1 MREAVI
7 VAFGRTGI
15 GKYKKGG
22 LALTRPEDFAGQ
34 VIRGILER
42 NPKIKPEL
50 IEDVIVGCAQP
61 EAEQGFNMARVIA
74 IEAGLPYSACGQ
86 TGNRFCS
93 SRLQAMAT
101 AANAILAGQAECL
114 IAGGVE
120 SMSRIPMGGYVL
132 MPEAKLMEK
141 SPDVYYGMGIGA
153 EIVAERYEVTRQ
165 EMDEFSQKS
174 HEKATAAIDAGKFVE
189 EIIPVK
195 ALRRGKDAQGK
206 PALESFLFAEDEGVR
221 RNSNLADLAK
231 LKPVFK
237 VNGSITAGNSSQ
249 MSDGAAFLVLMSRE
263 KAEEIGVKPIARF
276 LGFGLAGVE
285 PTMFGIA
292 PIPAIQKAFALTGLT
307 LDQIDLIELNEAFA
321 AQAIPVVRGLNIDP
335 DIVNVNGGAIALGHP
350 LGCSGAYLSIKLI
363 QELKRRKAKYGIV
376 TMCIGVGM
384 GAAGIIEALEE

>member
-34 VIRGILER
+34 VIREMLER

-74 IEAGLPYSACGQ
+74 IEAGLPYTACGQ
-86 TGNRFCS
+86 TINRFCS
-93 SRLQAMAT
+93 SGLQAMAT

-132 MPEAKLMEK
+132 MPEEKLMEK

-153 EIVAERYEVTRQ
+153 EIVAEKYEVTRQ
-165 EMDEFSQKS
+165 EMDEFSLRS
-174 HEKATAAIDAGKFVE
+174 HEKAASAIDAGKFEE
-189 EIIPVK
+189 EIIPIK
-195 ALRRGKDAQGK
+195 ALRRATGPDGKASI
-206 PALESFLFAEDEGVR
+206 ETFEFSHDEGVR
-221 RNSNLADLAK
+221 RNSNLKDLGK

-237 VNGSITAGNSSQ
+237 VNGSVTAGNSSQ

-285 PTMFGIA
+285 PTMFGVA
-292 PIPAIQKAFALTGLT
+292 PIPAIHKALALTGLT
-307 LDQIDLIELNEAFA
+307 LKQIDLIELNEAFA
-321 AQAIPVVRGLNIDP
+321 AQAIPVIRGLDIDP

-363 QELKRRKAKYGIV
+363 QELRRRKARYGIV

-384 GAAGIIEALEE
+384 GAAGVIEALE

>member
-1 MREAVI
+1 MREAMI

-22 LALTRPEDFAGQ
+22 LAQTRPEDFAGQ

-74 IEAGLPYSACGQ
+74 LEAGLPYTACGQ
-86 TGNRFCS
+86 TINRFCS
-93 SRLQAMAT
+93 SGLQAMAT
-101 AANAILAGQAECL
+101 ASNAILAGQADCL

-132 MPEAKLMEK
+132 MPEASLMEK

-153 EIVAERYEVTRQ
+153 EIVAEAYGVTRQ
-165 EMDEFSQKS
+165 EMDEFSQRS
-174 HEKATAAIDAGKFVE
+174 HEKATSAIDAGKFEE

-195 ALRRGKDAQGK
+195 ALRRATGSADKAGI
-206 PALESFLFAEDEGVR
+206 ETFLFAQDEGVR
-221 RNSNLADLAK
+221 RNSNLKDLGK

-237 VNGSITAGNSSQ
+237 ANGRITAGNSSQ

-263 KAEEIGVKPIARF
+263 KAEEIGIKPIARF

-285 PTMFGIA
+285 PTMFGVA
-292 PIPAIQKAFALTGLT
+292 PIPAIQKALKLTGLT
-307 LDQIDLIELNEAFA
+307 LEQIDLIELNEAFA
-321 AQAIPVVRGLNIDP
+321 AQAIPVIRELGLDP

-363 QELKRRKAKYGIV
+363 QELRRRKARYGIV

-384 GAAGIIEALEE
+384 GAAGVIEVL